1 MPIVISR
8 ATGEILSAQKIP
20 QEQRDTLWGTI
31 VKNYVKKHPEILE
44 EEAKPNA

>member
-8 ATGEILSAQKIP
+8 ATGEVLSAPEITQSQQDK
-20 QEQRDTLWGTI
+20 LWGAI

-44 EEAKPNA
+44 EEDSHE